1 MLGAISNHQSKL
13 RTTSWW
19 FFFFATLQTGDRNIC
34 HVRESNSCSAI
45 IPMLHCVISASRKIQ
60 LNIHV
65 RLPLQPVWQALKG
78 ERGIWERES
87 AWSRSLI
94 PFPFRFERLPR
105 RLPPLVIDLLPQA
118 TADPKPPVNALWLEP
133 LVKKPSLVSDRVH
146 YLRWRFY
153 YFRFF

>member
-1 MLGAISNHQSKL
+1 
-13 RTTSWW
+13 
-19 FFFFATLQTGDRNIC
+19 
-34 HVRESNSCSAI
+34 
-45 IPMLHCVISASRKIQ
+45 MLHCVISASRKIQ

-65 RLPLQPVWQALKG
+65 RPPLKPAWQALKG

-146 YLRWRFY
+146 YLR
-153 YFRFF
+153 

>member
-1 MLGAISNHQSKL
+1 MCGHLSSL
-13 RTTSWW
+13 RGT
-19 FFFFATLQTGDRNIC
+19 
-34 HVRESNSCSAI
+34 
-45 IPMLHCVISASRKIQ
+45 
-60 LNIHV
+60 
-65 RLPLQPVWQALKG
+65 KG
-78 ERGIWERES
+78 VKRGKRIWERES

-146 YLRWRFY
+146 YLR
-153 YFRFF
+153 